1 MQRGAAAT
9 TWSHKDPLLA
19 LYAFNAGLLALKMFI
34 LAVSTGV
41 ARKMKKVLQ
50 KHCVANSPRIE
61 TMEHFRSKFLQLS
74 AQPKRKYSTDT

>member
-1 MQRGAAAT
+1 MQRGAAT
-9 TWSHKDPLLA
+9 TWSQHKDPLLA

-50 KHCVANSPRIE
+50 KHCVANSPCAYLERQWGICVE
-61 TMEHFRSKFLQLS
+61 KFH
-74 AQPKRKYSTDT
+74 T